1 MRGENAS
8 IMLSYKA
15 RHGHKIE
22 IEVIKYTNSM
32 LQYLILCKYQNH
44 WFTYELR
51 YFRAFVSMAV
61 NKNFVH
67 SSSKHYQDVE

>member
-15 RHGHKIE
+15 RYGHKIE

-32 LQYLILCKYQNH
+32 LQSLILCKYQNH

-51 YFRAFVSMAV
+51 YFSAFVSMAV

-67 SSSKHYQDVE
+67 SSSKRYQDVA